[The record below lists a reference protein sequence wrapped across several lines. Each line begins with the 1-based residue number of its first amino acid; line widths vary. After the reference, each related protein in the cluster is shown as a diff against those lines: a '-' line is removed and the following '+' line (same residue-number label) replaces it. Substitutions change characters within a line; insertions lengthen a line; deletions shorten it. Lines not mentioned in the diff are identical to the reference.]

1 MDLWHIERQSEGTD
15 LRIRIEK
22 ILFEHQSEYQSIRV
36 IETETFGRILVVDG
50 YIMMT
55 EKDEFI
61 YHEMMAHVPMSV
73 IGEPS
78 RALVIGGGDGG
89 VVRELVRHECLQ
101 RVDLVEIDGDV
112 IVTSERFF
120 PSVASGLSDPRVTVR
135 IEDGIRFVAEAEEE
149 YDLIIVDSTDPFT
162 GPGEGLFTEEF
173 YRDCSRILRKG
184 GILVNQHE
192 SPYYCENASVAKEM
206 HGKMRRAFPICTV
219 YQAYI
224 PTYPSGHWLFGFA
237 SKDVDPPGDAVPG
250 RMDGIDTRYF
260 NEEVRKAS
268 FALPNYVRE
277 LLG

>member
-192 SPYYCENASVAKEM
+192 SPYYCENASVAKKM
-206 HGKMRRAFPICTV
+206 HDKMKRAFPICTV